1 MLKDEEEEKPKKKE
15 SRKKEKAPSK
25 GELKWGWLVVLMSR
39 EQKKKEQLKSEVE
52 AISGSD
58 SAFLLY
64 GKESWNH
71 FHLHPTLYENLMGM
85 HCDRPTV
92 IQEKVIEAAF
102 SGYDVLGAAPTGS
115 GKTLAFCVPMVDWLL
130 KHGDEEDE
138 SDESDENDGSESYEN
153 GESESG
159 ENDDGDEEENSDDVV
174 IESEGD
180 DDEGSEGDDDIE
192 DNHDDGDDDH
202 DNNDHN
208 DSDDDNNNDD
218 SNDNDTTN
226 TTNNAD
232 SAPWHLRCLVITPT
246 RELALQITRVL
257 ARLTAHTPLTFPSLA
272 PLTRSTVGLIGGLA
286 LPRQQRLLKRRPQII
301 VATPGRLWYFLQRAP
316 LRNAVRRLR
325 FLVADEADKLVG
337 ERGCDHVQVAPGAYP
352 ELPQAIQAL
361 AASQEK
367 RQLWMVRVTCSGF
380 ERVVSGDS
388 SQGSSSDA
396 KGSKDGK
403 GLVRMVRRDH
413 QRDCQR
419 DQRI

>member
-1 MLKDEEEEKPKKKE
+1 MEEKEKPKNKE
-15 SRKKEKAPSK
+15 PRKKEKTPSK
-25 GELKWGWLVVLMSR
+25 GELKWTWWFWVMDR

-71 FHLHPTLYENLMGM
+71 FHLHPTLYENLLSM

-102 SGYDVLGAAPTGS
+102 GGYDVLGAAPTGS

-130 KHGDEEDE
+130 KHGEDE
-138 SDESDENDGSESYEN
+138 VEESEEN
-153 GESESG
+153 GG
-159 ENDDGDEEENSDDVV
+159 EEV
-174 IESEGD
+174 IESEEEEVIESESDGDNGD
-180 DDEGSEGDDDIE
+180 DD
-192 DNHDDGDDDH
+192 DDGDNDDDDEHDSEH
-202 DNNDHN
+202 DN
-208 DSDDDNNNDD
+208 
-218 SNDNDTTN
+218 TN
-226 TTNNAD
+226 TTTT
-232 SAPWHLRCLVITPT
+232 PWHLHCLVITPT

-257 ARLTAHTPLTFPSLA
+257 ARLTAHTSLTSPSSLS
-272 PLTRSTVGLIGGLA
+272 LTHSTVGLIGGLA

-337 ERGCDHVQVAPGAYP
+337 ETHVTHVQVAPGAYP

-361 AASQEK
+361 ATVQDK
-367 RQLWMVRVTCSGF
+367 R
-380 ERVVSGDS
+380 
-388 SQGSSSDA
+388 
-396 KGSKDGK
+396 
-403 GLVRMVRRDH
+403 
-413 QRDCQR
+413 
-419 DQRI
+419 

>member
-1 MLKDEEEEKPKKKE
+1 MEEKEKPKNKE
-15 SRKKEKAPSK
+15 PRKKEKTPSK
-25 GELKWGWLVVLMSR
+25 GELKWTWWFWVMDR

-71 FHLHPTLYENLMGM
+71 FHLHPTLYENLLSM

-102 SGYDVLGAAPTGS
+102 GGYDVLGAAPTGS

-130 KHGDEEDE
+130 KHGEDE
-138 SDESDENDGSESYEN
+138 VEESEEN
-153 GESESG
+153 GGEEVIESEEEEVIESESDG
-159 ENDDGDEEENSDDVV
+159 DNGDNDDGDN
-174 IESEGD
+174 
-180 DDEGSEGDDDIE
+180 DDEHDSE
-192 DNHDDGDDDH
+192 H
-202 DNNDHN
+202 DN
-208 DSDDDNNNDD
+208 
-218 SNDNDTTN
+218 TN
-226 TTNNAD
+226 TTTT
-232 SAPWHLRCLVITPT
+232 PWHLHCLVITPT

-257 ARLTAHTPLTFPSLA
+257 ARLTAHTSLTSPSSLS
-272 PLTRSTVGLIGGLA
+272 LTHSTVGLIGGLA

-337 ERGCDHVQVAPGAYP
+337 ETHVTHVQVAPGAYP

-361 AASQEK
+361 ATVQDK
-367 RQLWMVRVTCSGF
+367 R
-380 ERVVSGDS
+380 
-388 SQGSSSDA
+388 
-396 KGSKDGK
+396 
-403 GLVRMVRRDH
+403 
-413 QRDCQR
+413 
-419 DQRI
+419 

>member
-1 MLKDEEEEKPKKKE
+1 MKDEEVEEKEKPKNKE
-15 SRKKEKAPSK
+15 PRKKEKTPSK
-25 GELKWGWLVVLMSR
+25 GELKWTWWFWVMDR

-71 FHLHPTLYENLMGM
+71 FHLHPTLYENLLSM

-102 SGYDVLGAAPTGS
+102 GGYDVLGAAPTGS

-130 KHGDEEDE
+130 KHGEDE
-138 SDESDENDGSESYEN
+138 VEESEEN
-153 GESESG
+153 GG
-159 ENDDGDEEENSDDVV
+159 EEV
-174 IESEGD
+174 IESEEEEVIESESDGDNGD
-180 DDEGSEGDDDIE
+180 DD
-192 DNHDDGDDDH
+192 DDGDNDDNGDDH
-202 DNNDHN
+202 ENDDN
-208 DSDDDNNNDD
+208 DDDDDTNDD
-218 SNDNDTTN
+218 EHDSEHDSEHDNTN
-226 TTNNAD
+226 TTTT
-232 SAPWHLRCLVITPT
+232 PWHLHCLVITPT

-257 ARLTAHTPLTFPSLA
+257 ARLTAHTSLTFPSSLS
-272 PLTRSTVGLIGGLA
+272 LTHSTVGLIGGLA

-337 ERGCDHVQVAPGAYP
+337 ETHVTHVQVAPGAYP

-361 AASQEK
+361 ATVQDK
-367 RQLWMVRVTCSGF
+367 R
-380 ERVVSGDS
+380 
-388 SQGSSSDA
+388 
-396 KGSKDGK
+396 
-403 GLVRMVRRDH
+403 
-413 QRDCQR
+413 
-419 DQRI
+419 

>member
-1 MLKDEEEEKPKKKE
+1 MEEKEKPKNKE
-15 SRKKEKAPSK
+15 PRKKEKTPSK
-25 GELKWGWLVVLMSR
+25 GELKWTWWFWVMDR

-71 FHLHPTLYENLMGM
+71 FHLHPTLYENLLSM

-102 SGYDVLGAAPTGS
+102 GGYDVLGAAPTGS

-130 KHGDEEDE
+130 KHGEDE
-138 SDESDENDGSESYEN
+138 VEESEEN
-153 GESESG
+153 GG
-159 ENDDGDEEENSDDVV
+159 EEV
-174 IESEGD
+174 IESEEEEVIESESDGDNGD
-180 DDEGSEGDDDIE
+180 DDD
-192 DNHDDGDDDH
+192 DDGDNDDDDEHDSEH
-202 DNNDHN
+202 DN
-208 DSDDDNNNDD
+208 
-218 SNDNDTTN
+218 TN
-226 TTNNAD
+226 TTTT
-232 SAPWHLRCLVITPT
+232 PWHLHCLVITPT

-257 ARLTAHTPLTFPSLA
+257 ARLTAHTSLTSPSSLS
-272 PLTRSTVGLIGGLA
+272 LTHSTVGLIGGLA

-337 ERGCDHVQVAPGAYP
+337 ETHVTHVQVAPGAYP

-361 AASQEK
+361 ATVQDK
-367 RQLWMVRVTCSGF
+367 R
-380 ERVVSGDS
+380 
-388 SQGSSSDA
+388 
-396 KGSKDGK
+396 
-403 GLVRMVRRDH
+403 
-413 QRDCQR
+413 
-419 DQRI
+419 

>member
-1 MLKDEEEEKPKKKE
+1 MEEKEKPKNKE
-15 SRKKEKAPSK
+15 SRKKEKTPSK
-25 GELKWGWLVVLMSR
+25 GELKWTWWFWVMDR

-71 FHLHPTLYENLMGM
+71 FHLHPTLYENLLSM

-102 SGYDVLGAAPTGS
+102 GGYDVLGAAPTGS

-130 KHGDEEDE
+130 KHGEDE
-138 SDESDENDGSESYEN
+138 VEESEEN
-153 GESESG
+153 GG
-159 ENDDGDEEENSDDVV
+159 EEV
-174 IESEGD
+174 IESEEEEVIESESDGD
-180 DDEGSEGDDDIE
+180 NGDNDD
-192 DNHDDGDDDH
+192 DDGDIDDGDNDDEHDSEH
-202 DNNDHN
+202 DN
-208 DSDDDNNNDD
+208 
-218 SNDNDTTN
+218 TN
-226 TTNNAD
+226 TTTT
-232 SAPWHLRCLVITPT
+232 PWHLHCLVITPT

-257 ARLTAHTPLTFPSLA
+257 ARLTAHTSLTSPSSLS
-272 PLTRSTVGLIGGLA
+272 LTHSTVGLIGGLA

-337 ERGCDHVQVAPGAYP
+337 ETHVTHVQVAPGAYP

-361 AASQEK
+361 ATVQDK
-367 RQLWMVRVTCSGF
+367 R
-380 ERVVSGDS
+380 
-388 SQGSSSDA
+388 
-396 KGSKDGK
+396 
-403 GLVRMVRRDH
+403 
-413 QRDCQR
+413 
-419 DQRI
+419 

>member
-1 MLKDEEEEKPKKKE
+1 MEEKEKPKNKE
-15 SRKKEKAPSK
+15 PRKKEKTPSK
-25 GELKWGWLVVLMSR
+25 GELKWTWWFWVMDR

-71 FHLHPTLYENLMGM
+71 FHLHPTLYENLLSM

-102 SGYDVLGAAPTGS
+102 GGYDVLGAAPTGS

-130 KHGDEEDE
+130 KHGEDE
-138 SDESDENDGSESYEN
+138 VEESEEN
-153 GESESG
+153 GG
-159 ENDDGDEEENSDDVV
+159 EEV
-174 IESEGD
+174 IESEEEEVIESESDGDNGD
-180 DDEGSEGDDDIE
+180 DDDDD
-192 DNHDDGDDDH
+192 DDDDDGDNDDDDEHDSEH
-202 DNNDHN
+202 DN
-208 DSDDDNNNDD
+208 
-218 SNDNDTTN
+218 TN
-226 TTNNAD
+226 TTTT
-232 SAPWHLRCLVITPT
+232 PWHLHCLVITPT

-257 ARLTAHTPLTFPSLA
+257 ARLTAHTSLTSPSSLS
-272 PLTRSTVGLIGGLA
+272 LTHSTVGLIGGLA

-337 ERGCDHVQVAPGAYP
+337 ETHVTHVQVAPGAYP

-361 AASQEK
+361 ATVQDK
-367 RQLWMVRVTCSGF
+367 R
-380 ERVVSGDS
+380 
-388 SQGSSSDA
+388 
-396 KGSKDGK
+396 
-403 GLVRMVRRDH
+403 
-413 QRDCQR
+413 
-419 DQRI
+419 

>member
-1 MLKDEEEEKPKKKE
+1 MEEKEKPKNKE
-15 SRKKEKAPSK
+15 SRKKEKTPSK
-25 GELKWGWLVVLMSR
+25 GELKWTWWFWVMDR

-71 FHLHPTLYENLMGM
+71 FHLHPTLYENLLSM

-102 SGYDVLGAAPTGS
+102 GGYDVLGAAPTGS

-130 KHGDEEDE
+130 KHGEDE
-138 SDESDENDGSESYEN
+138 VEESEEN
-153 GESESG
+153 GG
-159 ENDDGDEEENSDDVV
+159 EEV
-174 IESEGD
+174 IESEEEEVIESERDGD
-180 DDEGSEGDDDIE
+180 NGDNDD
-192 DNHDDGDDDH
+192 DDGDNDDEHDSEH
-202 DNNDHN
+202 DN
-208 DSDDDNNNDD
+208 
-218 SNDNDTTN
+218 TN
-226 TTNNAD
+226 TTTT
-232 SAPWHLRCLVITPT
+232 PWHLHCLVITPT

-257 ARLTAHTPLTFPSLA
+257 ARLTAHTSLTSPSSLS
-272 PLTRSTVGLIGGLA
+272 LTHSTVGLIGGLA

-337 ERGCDHVQVAPGAYP
+337 ETHVTHVQVAPGAYP

-361 AASQEK
+361 ATVQDK
-367 RQLWMVRVTCSGF
+367 R
-380 ERVVSGDS
+380 
-388 SQGSSSDA
+388 
-396 KGSKDGK
+396 
-403 GLVRMVRRDH
+403 
-413 QRDCQR
+413 
-419 DQRI
+419 

>member
-1 MLKDEEEEKPKKKE
+1 MEEKEKPKNKE
-15 SRKKEKAPSK
+15 SRKKEKTPSK
-25 GELKWGWLVVLMSR
+25 GELKWTWWFWVMDR

-71 FHLHPTLYENLMGM
+71 FHLHPTLYENLLSM

-102 SGYDVLGAAPTGS
+102 GGYDVLGAAPTGS

-130 KHGDEEDE
+130 KHGEDE
-138 SDESDENDGSESYEN
+138 VEESEEN
-153 GESESG
+153 GGEEVIESEEEEVIESESDG
-159 ENDDGDEEENSDDVV
+159 DNGDNDDGDN
-174 IESEGD
+174 
-180 DDEGSEGDDDIE
+180 DDEHDSE
-192 DNHDDGDDDH
+192 H
-202 DNNDHN
+202 DN
-208 DSDDDNNNDD
+208 
-218 SNDNDTTN
+218 TN
-226 TTNNAD
+226 TTTT
-232 SAPWHLRCLVITPT
+232 PWHLHCLVITPT

-257 ARLTAHTPLTFPSLA
+257 ARLTAHTSLTSPSSLS
-272 PLTRSTVGLIGGLA
+272 LTHSTVGLIGGLA

-337 ERGCDHVQVAPGAYP
+337 ETHVTHVQVAPGAYP

-361 AASQEK
+361 ATVQDK
-367 RQLWMVRVTCSGF
+367 R
-380 ERVVSGDS
+380 
-388 SQGSSSDA
+388 
-396 KGSKDGK
+396 
-403 GLVRMVRRDH
+403 
-413 QRDCQR
+413 
-419 DQRI
+419 

>member
-1 MLKDEEEEKPKKKE
+1 MEEKEKPKNKE
-15 SRKKEKAPSK
+15 SRKKEKTPSK
-25 GELKWGWLVVLMSR
+25 GELKWTWWFWVMDR

-71 FHLHPTLYENLMGM
+71 FHLHPTLYENLLSM

-102 SGYDVLGAAPTGS
+102 GGYDVLGAAPTGS

-130 KHGDEEDE
+130 KHGEDE
-138 SDESDENDGSESYEN
+138 VEESEEN
-153 GESESG
+153 GGEEVIESEEEEVIESESDG
-159 ENDDGDEEENSDDVV
+159 DNGDNDNDDGDNNDN
-174 IESEGD
+174 GD
-180 DDEGSEGDDDIE
+180 
-192 DNHDDGDDDH
+192 NDDGDNDDEHDSEH
-202 DNNDHN
+202 DN
-208 DSDDDNNNDD
+208 
-218 SNDNDTTN
+218 TN
-226 TTNNAD
+226 TTTT
-232 SAPWHLRCLVITPT
+232 PWHLHCLVITPT

-257 ARLTAHTPLTFPSLA
+257 ARLTAHTSLTSPSSLS
-272 PLTRSTVGLIGGLA
+272 LTHSTVGLIGGLA

-337 ERGCDHVQVAPGAYP
+337 ETHVTHVQVAPGAYP

-361 AASQEK
+361 ATVQDK
-367 RQLWMVRVTCSGF
+367 R
-380 ERVVSGDS
+380 
-388 SQGSSSDA
+388 
-396 KGSKDGK
+396 
-403 GLVRMVRRDH
+403 
-413 QRDCQR
+413 
-419 DQRI
+419 

>member
-1 MLKDEEEEKPKKKE
+1 MEEKEKPKNKE
-15 SRKKEKAPSK
+15 SRKKEKTPSK
-25 GELKWGWLVVLMSR
+25 GELKWTWWFWVMDR

-71 FHLHPTLYENLMGM
+71 FHLHPTLYENLLSM

-102 SGYDVLGAAPTGS
+102 GGYDVLGAAPTGS

-130 KHGDEEDE
+130 KHGEDE
-138 SDESDENDGSESYEN
+138 VEESEEN
-153 GESESG
+153 GGEEVIESEEEEVIESESDG
-159 ENDDGDEEENSDDVV
+159 DNGDNDDDDGDNDDGDN
-174 IESEGD
+174 
-180 DDEGSEGDDDIE
+180 
-192 DNHDDGDDDH
+192 DNDDGDNDDDDGDNDDGDNDDDDNDGEKDDG
-202 DNNDHN
+202 DNNDN
-208 DSDDDNNNDD
+208 GDNDD
-218 SNDNDTTN
+218 GDNDDEHDSEHDNTN
-226 TTNNAD
+226 TTTT
-232 SAPWHLRCLVITPT
+232 PWHLHCLVITPT

-257 ARLTAHTPLTFPSLA
+257 ARLTAHTSLTSPSSLS
-272 PLTRSTVGLIGGLA
+272 LTHSTVGLIGGLA

-337 ERGCDHVQVAPGAYP
+337 ETHVTHVQVAPGAYP

-361 AASQEK
+361 ATVQDK
-367 RQLWMVRVTCSGF
+367 R
-380 ERVVSGDS
+380 
-388 SQGSSSDA
+388 
-396 KGSKDGK
+396 
-403 GLVRMVRRDH
+403 
-413 QRDCQR
+413 
-419 DQRI
+419 

>member
-1 MLKDEEEEKPKKKE
+1 MEEKEKPKNKE
-15 SRKKEKAPSK
+15 SRKKEKTPSK
-25 GELKWGWLVVLMSR
+25 GELKWTWWFWVMDR

-71 FHLHPTLYENLMGM
+71 FHLHPTLYENLLSM

-102 SGYDVLGAAPTGS
+102 GGYDVLGAAPTGS

-130 KHGDEEDE
+130 KHGEDE
-138 SDESDENDGSESYEN
+138 VEESEEN
-153 GESESG
+153 GGEEVIESEEEEVIESESDG
-159 ENDDGDEEENSDDVV
+159 DNGDNDDDDGDNDDGDNDNEHD
-174 IESEGD
+174 SE
-180 DDEGSEGDDDIE
+180 
-192 DNHDDGDDDH
+192 H
-202 DNNDHN
+202 DN
-208 DSDDDNNNDD
+208 
-218 SNDNDTTN
+218 TN
-226 TTNNAD
+226 TTTT
-232 SAPWHLRCLVITPT
+232 PWHLHCLVITPT

-257 ARLTAHTPLTFPSLA
+257 ARLTAHTSLTSPSSLS
-272 PLTRSTVGLIGGLA
+272 LTHSTVGLIGGLA

-337 ERGCDHVQVAPGAYP
+337 ETHVTHVQVAPGAYP

-361 AASQEK
+361 ATVQDK
-367 RQLWMVRVTCSGF
+367 R
-380 ERVVSGDS
+380 
-388 SQGSSSDA
+388 
-396 KGSKDGK
+396 
-403 GLVRMVRRDH
+403 
-413 QRDCQR
+413 
-419 DQRI
+419 

>member
-1 MLKDEEEEKPKKKE
+1 MEEKEKPKNKE
-15 SRKKEKAPSK
+15 PRKKEKTPSK
-25 GELKWGWLVVLMSR
+25 GELKWTWWFWVMDR

-71 FHLHPTLYENLMGM
+71 FHLHPTLYENLLSM

-102 SGYDVLGAAPTGS
+102 GGYDVLGAAPTGS

-130 KHGDEEDE
+130 KHGEDE
-138 SDESDENDGSESYEN
+138 VEESEEN
-153 GESESG
+153 GGEEVIESEEEEVIESESDG
-159 ENDDGDEEENSDDVV
+159 DNGDNDDDDGDNDDGDN
-174 IESEGD
+174 
-180 DDEGSEGDDDIE
+180 DDEHDSE
-192 DNHDDGDDDH
+192 H
-202 DNNDHN
+202 DN
-208 DSDDDNNNDD
+208 
-218 SNDNDTTN
+218 TN
-226 TTNNAD
+226 TTTT
-232 SAPWHLRCLVITPT
+232 PWHLHCLVITPT

-257 ARLTAHTPLTFPSLA
+257 ARLTAHTSLTSPSSLS
-272 PLTRSTVGLIGGLA
+272 LTHSTVGLIGGLA

-337 ERGCDHVQVAPGAYP
+337 ETHVTHVQVAPGAYP

-361 AASQEK
+361 ATVQDK
-367 RQLWMVRVTCSGF
+367 R
-380 ERVVSGDS
+380 
-388 SQGSSSDA
+388 
-396 KGSKDGK
+396 
-403 GLVRMVRRDH
+403 
-413 QRDCQR
+413 
-419 DQRI
+419 